1 MEFRKPAFPATGSL
15 LTRST
20 SHCNLASSSLR
31 GTAFA
36 KTMIH
41 SYLQLGELHDTV
53 DSLNLRPCVE
63 HQYATLYP
71 LAASSPLSFLL
82 AHCDG
87 FISLSLLYLSP
98 TCSICPLPF
107 SISVL
112 VILLDQTIHD
122 PRFSLPQV
130 PINLSSS
137 LSALEVRASLF
148 WLVDDSSLFQISSF
162 SLLFLILI
170 LLPDLSLLVTK
181 YSLLLRLHALTL
193 FMTLYYD
200 FRKTHG
206 TRAVQTTDAIKQMT

>member
-1 MEFRKPAFPATGSL
+1 MPVPTEILCDSNFIEEYHRFMEFRKPAFPATGSL

-98 TCSICPLPF
+98 TFLNF
-107 SISVL
+107 
-112 VILLDQTIHD
+112 
-122 PRFSLPQV
+122 
-130 PINLSSS
+130 
-137 LSALEVRASLF
+137 RARY
-148 WLVDDSSLFQISSF
+148 
-162 SLLFLILI
+162 
-170 LLPDLSLLVTK
+170 P
-181 YSLLLRLHALTL
+181 A
-193 FMTLYYD
+193 
-200 FRKTHG
+200 
-206 TRAVQTTDAIKQMT
+206 

>member
-1 MEFRKPAFPATGSL
+1 MSNINTQRYILLQQAPRCLFSLPTATGS
-15 LTRST
+15 
-20 SHCNLASSSLR
+20 SL
-31 GTAFA
+31 F
-36 KTMIH
+36 
-41 SYLQLGELHDTV
+41 
-53 DSLNLRPCVE
+53 P
-63 HQYATLYP
+63 
-71 LAASSPLSFLL
+71 
-82 AHCDG
+82 
-87 FISLSLLYLSP
+87 
-98 TCSICPLPF
+98 CSICSLPF